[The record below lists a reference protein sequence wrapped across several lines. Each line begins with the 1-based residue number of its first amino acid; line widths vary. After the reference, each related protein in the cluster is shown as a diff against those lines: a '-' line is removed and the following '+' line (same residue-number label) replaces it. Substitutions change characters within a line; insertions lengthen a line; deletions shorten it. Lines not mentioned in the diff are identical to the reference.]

1 MSHGLLLINIANQRM
16 TKASGENSTNI
27 SKLFE
32 IFLFLLNQNLVFF
45 YNYIYGQAYTS
56 IRNTNLESL

>member
-16 TKASGENSTNI
+16 TKANGENSTNI

-32 IFLFLLNQNLVFF
+32 IFLFLLNQNLVFLYLYLRPGVYF
-45 YNYIYGQAYTS
+45 NKKH
-56 IRNTNLESL
+56 

>member
-1 MSHGLLLINIANQRM
+1 MSHGLLLINIANKRM

-45 YNYIYGQAYTS
+45 ITIFTARRILQ
-56 IRNTNLESL
+56 